1 MKDSLSRI
9 VASRYGGRNIP
20 VALVLPDG
28 GRVALSEA
36 PEVNIYARTWN
47 GLRALATPELGR
59 LARAYV
65 RGDLDFSGGSQRALD
80 IAETLVGSVKHGRER
95 ARARLVQWWHQRRS
109 NKSNIQHHYD
119 VSNAFYKL
127 WLDERMVYSCAY
139 FRDAADTLDQAQ
151 AQKLDHICR
160 KLMLKPGEEFLD
172 IGCGWGGLIF
182 HAAQQYGVKAT
193 GITLS
198 QNQYDYTRAKIVELG
213 LDGRVEVEFLD
224 YLDLPPAKLY
234 DKIASIGMFE
244 HVGIRN
250 YPHYFGKIYAIL
262 KPGGLVLN
270 HGITLNQVGVD
281 GLGSGI
287 SDFVEEYVFPGG
299 QLAHVSRVIEGMAER
314 GLELIDAEPLREH
327 YARTL
332 WHWVERLERNA
343 DAARREAGEQKFR
356 TWRIYLA
363 GSGHAFDRGWLSI
376 FQLLAGKA
384 FPDGRLP
391 HPLTRDYMYPRP
403 TC

>member
-1 MKDSLSRI
+1 MQDPLSRI

-36 PEVNIYARTWN
+36 PEVNIYARTWH
-47 GLRALATPELGR
+47 GLRTLAFPELGQ

-65 RGDLDFSGGSQRALD
+65 RGDLDFSGGSQRMLN
-80 IAETLVGSVKHGRER
+80 IAETLVGSVNHGRER
-95 ARARLVQWWHQRRS
+95 ARARLVQWWHQRRG
-109 NKSNIQHHYD
+109 NKPNIQHHYD
-119 VSNAFYKL
+119 VSDAFYKL

-139 FRDAADTLDQAQ
+139 FRSTADTLDQAQ

-160 KLMLKPGEEFLD
+160 KLMLQPGEDFLD

-182 HAAQQYGVKAT
+182 HAARCYGVRAT

-198 QNQYDYTRAKIVELG
+198 QNQYDHVRARIDELG
-213 LDGRVEVEFLD
+213 LGGRVRVELLD
-224 YLDLPPAKLY
+224 YLDLPAGTLY

-244 HVGIRN
+244 HVGIRK
-250 YPHYFGKIYAIL
+250 YPRYFGKIHAIL

-281 GLGSGI
+281 SLGSGI

-299 QLAHVSRVIEGMAER
+299 QLAHVSRVIQGIAAT

-332 WHWVERLERNA
+332 WQWVERLEHNA
-343 DAARREAGEQKFR
+343 DAARREAGEEKFR

-376 FQLLAGKA
+376 FQLLAGKPL
-384 FPDGRLP
+384 PDGSMP
-391 HPLTRDYMYPRP
+391 HPLTRDYMYPR
-403 TC
+403 

>member
-1 MKDSLSRI
+1 MKTSLSRI
-9 VASRYGGRNIP
+9 VANRYGGRNIP

-28 GRVALSEA
+28 GRVPLSEST
-36 PEVNIYARTWN
+36 EVDIYARTWN
-47 GLRALATPELGR
+47 GLRALASPEFGK

-65 RGDLDFSGGSQRALD
+65 RDDLDFSCGSQRMLD
-80 IAETLVGSVKHGRER
+80 IAESLVGSVKHGRER
-95 ARARLVQWWHQRRS
+95 VHARAAQWWHQRRG
-109 NKSNIQHHYD
+109 NQTNIAYHYD

-127 WLDERMVYSCAY
+127 WLDQRMVYSCAY
-139 FRDAADTLDQAQ
+139 FRNESDSLDVAQ

-160 KLMLKPGEEFLD
+160 KLMLRPSESLLD

-182 HAAQQYGVKAT
+182 HAAKEYGVNAT

-198 QNQYDYTRAKIVELG
+198 RNQYEHVRAEIEKQGLAGRVQVELC
-213 LDGRVEVEFLD
+213 D
-224 YLDLPPAKLY
+224 YLDLPADRTY
-234 DKIASIGMFE
+234 DKIASVGMFE

-250 YPHYFGKIYAIL
+250 YPRYFGKIHHIL
-262 KPGGLVLN
+262 KPGGVVLN

-281 GLGSGI
+281 SLGSGI

-299 QLAHVSRVIEGMAER
+299 QLAHVARVIEGIAAT
-314 GLELIDAEPLREH
+314 GLELLDAEPLREH

-332 WHWVERLERNA
+332 WHWVERLEHNA
-343 DAARREAGEQKFR
+343 DAARHEAGEERFR

-363 GSGHAFDRGWLSI
+363 GSAHAFDRGWLSI
-376 FQLLAGKA
+376 FQLLAGKP

-391 HPLTRDYMYPRP
+391 HPLTRDYMYSR
-403 TC
+403 